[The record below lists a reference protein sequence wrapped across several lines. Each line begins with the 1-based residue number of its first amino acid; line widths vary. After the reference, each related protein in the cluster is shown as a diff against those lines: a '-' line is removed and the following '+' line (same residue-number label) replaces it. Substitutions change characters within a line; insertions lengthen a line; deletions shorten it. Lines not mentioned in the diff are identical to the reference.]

1 MSPNEAVW
9 GLPAP
14 KPPGDGWERRFQ
26 WVLVMGKKDDYIKVR
41 LTKEEKLRWQ
51 EKAVRA
57 GLSLSNLIRQSIER
71 TTTWTIQDRGLI
83 AEHTRQI
90 RRIGINLNQ
99 IAKWANTYGS
109 TAEAVEIIEC
119 LKTIETKLEEISSFP
134 SAPPSETN
142 RDVS

>member
-1 MSPNEAVW
+1 
-9 GLPAP
+9 
-14 KPPGDGWERRFQ
+14 
-26 WVLVMGKKDDYIKVR
+26 MGKKDDYIKVR
-41 LTKEEKLRWQ
+41 LSKAEKERWQ

-57 GLSLSNLIRQSIER
+57 GLSLSNLIRQAIER
-71 TTTWTIQDRGLI
+71 TQTWTIQDRGLI

-109 TAEAVEIIEC
+109 TAEAIEIIEG
-119 LKTIETKLEEISSFP
+119 LKIIESKLEEISSFP

-142 RDVS
+142 SDVS

>member
-1 MSPNEAVW
+1 
-9 GLPAP
+9 
-14 KPPGDGWERRFQ
+14 
-26 WVLVMGKKDDYIKVR
+26 MGKKDDYIKVR
-41 LTKEEKLRWQ
+41 LSKAEKEKWQ

-71 TTTWTIQDRGLI
+71 TQTWTIADRGLI

-99 IAKWANTYGS
+99 IAKWANTYRS
-109 TAEAVEIIEC
+109 NAEAIEIIEC
-119 LKTIETKLEEISSFP
+119 LRVIEKKLDVISSFP
-134 SAPPSETN
+134 SAPPPEAN

>member
-1 MSPNEAVW
+1 
-9 GLPAP
+9 
-14 KPPGDGWERRFQ
+14 
-26 WVLVMGKKDDYIKVR
+26 MGKKDDYIKVR
-41 LTKEEKLRWQ
+41 LSKAEKERWQ

-57 GLSLSNLIRQSIER
+57 GLSLSNLIRQAIER
-71 TTTWTIQDRGLI
+71 TQTWTIQDRGLI

-109 TAEAVEIIEC
+109 TAEAIEIIEC